1 MKVKPIAI
9 VHWLDSNGEDQQK
22 DFYDVLTLSRF
33 VLSLNRQ
40 NLVSY
45 TMMTNVDAKI
55 PTRESRSHKR
65 GA

>member
-1 MKVKPIAI
+1 MKPIAV
-9 VHWLDSNGEDQQK
+9 VHWLDSNEEDQQK

-33 VLSLNRQ
+33 VLSLNSQ

-45 TMMTNVDAKI
+45 TCMTNVNANI
-55 PTRESRSHKR
+55 PTREPRSHNR

>member
-1 MKVKPIAI
+1 MKPIAV
-9 VHWLDSNGEDQQK
+9 VHWLDSSEVDQQK

-45 TMMTNVDAKI
+45 TMMVNVDANI
-55 PTRESRSHKR
+55 PTREPRSHNR